1 MKTILSI
8 FLLVFLVS
16 CAAPTVAF
24 DNRHGLIETVQNPET
39 LLVDVRTPEDFRN
52 NPVPNAVNI
61 PLAEI
66 ENNLEVFRNSKSTV
80 VFCNSGKQAGK
91 AMEVLKENKI
101 NNVRNGKTWKNIN
114 AILHL
119 K

>member
-8 FLLVFLVS
+8 FLLVFLFS
-16 CAAPTVAF
+16 CAAPSVSF
-24 DNRHGLIETVQNPET
+24 DNRHGLIETVQSPET